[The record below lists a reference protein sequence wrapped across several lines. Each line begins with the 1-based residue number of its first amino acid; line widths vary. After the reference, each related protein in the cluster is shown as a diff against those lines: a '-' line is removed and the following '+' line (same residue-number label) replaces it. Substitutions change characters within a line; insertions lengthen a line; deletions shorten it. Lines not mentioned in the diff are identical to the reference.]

1 MRRYWPTAL
10 VPTALVLCLA
20 VNHLVLG
27 GQWAVDALVIGCAF
41 LYYYYHPLKR
51 H

>member
-1 MRRYWPTAL
+1 MQRSGSTAL

-27 GQWAVDALVIGCAF
+27 GLLVVDALVIGCAL
-41 LYYYYHPLKR
+41 LYYYYHPVKR
-51 H
+51 N

>member
-1 MRRYWPTAL
+1 MQRYGSTAL

-20 VNHLVLG
+20 LNHLVLG
-27 GQWAVDALVIGCAF
+27 GRWVVDAVVIGCAL

-51 H
+51 N